1 VRLFLDTSSLIK
13 LYYTEVD
20 TENLNK
26 IFIQNTITQVFLST
40 IAITEFYSGIYK
52 KVRVGDLSLKNA
64 SDILTSFSD
73 DSIKYTFIDVDIK
86 VIETSK
92 LLLEKYGVS
101 GLRVLDALQFA
112 AIYNFKDIIDVVVCN
127 DKLLNSFLSFEGIQV
142 F

>member
-1 VRLFLDTSSLIK
+1 MRLFLDTSSLIK